1 MQKTVE
7 KLLVTVNEGI
17 EFMGKCKHHMK
28 VGRID
33 DFSPSFIHP
42 DFFKDSLTVRTV
54 SVSTGVVVD
63 LHMSTVCTLTDAAA
77 KFSSLAVQN
86 GMRSLFL
93 DTRLVM
99 PAGEV
104 FVGRLPDLGDFT
116 VCQSTHLQTDQR
128 D

>member
-77 KFSSLAVQN
+77 KFSSLAVQK
-86 GMRSLFL
+86 GRRSLRRKTSRF
-93 DTRLVM
+93 
-99 PAGEV
+99 
-104 FVGRLPDLGDFT
+104 GRFYCLPIN
-116 VCQSTHLQTDQR
+116 SPPN
-128 D
+128 

>member
-1 MQKTVE
+1 M
-7 KLLVTVNEGI
+7 
-17 EFMGKCKHHMK
+17 
-28 VGRID
+28 
-33 DFSPSFIHP
+33 
-42 DFFKDSLTVRTV
+42 
-54 SVSTGVVVD
+54 D